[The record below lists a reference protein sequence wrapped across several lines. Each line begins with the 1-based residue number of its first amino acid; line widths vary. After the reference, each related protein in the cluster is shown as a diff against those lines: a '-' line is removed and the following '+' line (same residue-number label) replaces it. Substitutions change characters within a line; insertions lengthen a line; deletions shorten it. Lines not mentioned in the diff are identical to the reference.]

1 MKIRK
6 LISAISASILAI
18 SAIPMT
24 VNAADYPDGRNGF
37 GYSAEATVKPVLTI
51 DIDGMGNQVVYDD
64 VSEIAGKTVT
74 CSLNVSGADYSY
86 CSVGI
91 HIFYNERLEIVPNS
105 YGKVATKGEAI
116 DYEDPITG
124 KIIYYLFSSS
134 KEDPTAP
141 EGFKGFMLAA
151 CGDGDYGGDGTM
163 WTFTLKIPDDAQK
176 GDVFPIDIIYRNGGA
191 EDLFINKACDE
202 NGYNMQAYAFTK
214 GIFNS
219 KNPNGFNQSENVAKV
234 AALENIGGDMD
245 AYIAI
250 DDNAKDTSTLKY
262 GDANLDGNVSVADAV
277 AIMQFLGNKDK
288 YDLSA
293 EAKANADCFNTGDGI
308 TGNDA
313 LTIQKVDAG
322 LIKLEDLPIKN

>member
-51 DIDGMGNQVVYDD
+51 DIDGMGNQVVYDN
-64 VSEIAGKTVT
+64 VSDIAGKTVT
-74 CSLNVSGADYSY
+74 CSLNVSGANLKYATTALHVYFDSRYEL
-86 CSVGI
+86 V
-91 HIFYNERLEIVPNS
+91 HNENN
-105 YGKVATKGEAI
+105 KAATRGAAI
-116 DYEDPITG
+116 EDIMPATP
-124 KIIYYLFSSS
+124 

-141 EGFKGFMLAA
+141 EGFSGFFVATSGEEDAGL
-151 CGDGDYGGDGTM
+151 DGTM
-163 WTFTLKIPDDAQK
+163 WTFQLMVPEDAQK
-176 GDVFPIDIIYRNGGA
+176 GDVFPIDIIYRNEGA
-191 EDLFINKACDE
+191 EDLFINKAWDEDE
-202 NGYNMQAYAFTK
+202 NGCNMQAYAFTK

-219 KNPNGFNQSENVAKV
+219 QNPNGFNQSENVAKV
-234 AALENIGGDMD
+234 AALKDIGEDMD

-250 DDNAKDTSTLKY
+250 DDNAQDTSTLKY
-262 GDANLDGNVSVADAV
+262 GDANLDDNVSVADAV